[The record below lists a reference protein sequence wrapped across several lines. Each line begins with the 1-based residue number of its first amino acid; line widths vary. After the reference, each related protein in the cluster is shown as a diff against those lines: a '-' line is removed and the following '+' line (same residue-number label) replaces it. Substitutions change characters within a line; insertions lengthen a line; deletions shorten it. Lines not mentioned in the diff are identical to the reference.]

1 MNTEHTLTVL
11 EFHELIESI
20 CGEAQSEPGIA
31 LIRALRPSSD
41 LDVITRNR
49 PLYSDMIAMRN
60 KPLEPPSLRTD
71 DLGEIL
77 RHVAPEGAVIDG
89 TELISCLSLLDTA
102 HDLKEFAD
110 GKDAQTFTVFQ
121 SIVANIDPCEPLRA
135 ILTRSIDRDGSVMD
149 SASEKLR
156 SLRREATA
164 LEYRIQRHLEQMVHS
179 NENDSSLQ
187 DHFVTTRNGRYVI
200 PVKRDARNNLPGIV
214 HDLSNS
220 GQTLFVEPTETLGWG
235 NDLVRTRA
243 EEHDEII
250 RILTDLSARL
260 RSQLPAIT
268 ANQRILAQLDA
279 AHAIARWAGINNC
292 ELPEF
297 SRHLKLEN
305 ARHPLLQ
312 IQFRKEG
319 KGRMVVPLNLDVPD
333 HIKTIA
339 ITGSNT
345 GGKTVVLKT
354 VGLLSL
360 AAQSGLPVTAGPGS
374 KFRIF
379 DNILA
384 DIGDEQSIQA
394 DLSTF
399 SAHIV
404 NISDIIRNCSKGN
417 SLVLLDE
424 IGGGTD
430 PSEGSAIACGIIDA
444 LARQKTL
451 SIATTHLALVKNYV
465 HSRSDMLNASVRFDV
480 KTLRPE
486 YILDVGRPGASH
498 ALQIAKRLGLPDYV
512 LATAKRM
519 LSEDQIKLEQVLTK
533 MEADQ
538 RKLAGHASRMEGAE
552 NEIIKKRDDLKKELE
567 DLRTQRRQL
576 IEEAH
581 RQAEALVNNTRRE
594 MENLV
599 RELREKAK
607 NNSDAQPSP
616 EALAEMRNALAE
628 KERKI
633 QAGLKIHAAKPKQ
646 PLAQEELAIGKRVWV
661 EKMNA
666 HGVIESIS
674 AKGSNVTLSING
686 LQVTVKTSELERNR
700 DGVDRLP
707 QETVVKII
715 RPRSTE
721 SLSSELNLIGMRSA
735 DAIDLLSEFIDRASL
750 QRMPELRIVHGFGT
764 GRLRL
769 AVHEWLRTCPAVK
782 DYHLGTEK
790 EPGAGGCTIVHL
802 NN

>member
-1 MNTEHTLTVL
+1 MNTEHTLSVL
-11 EFHELIESI
+11 EFSGLIESI
-20 CGEAQSEPGIA
+20 CEEAQSTTGAAI
-31 LIRALRPSSD
+31 IRSLQPSND
-41 LDVITRNR
+41 IDVITRNR
-49 PLYSDMIAMRN
+49 SLYADMIAMCN
-60 KPLEPPSLRTD
+60 KPLEPPSLRAD
-71 DLGEIL
+71 DIGDIL

-89 TELISCLSLLDTA
+89 TELIACLSLLDTA
-102 HDLKEFAD
+102 AELKAFAAS
-110 GKDAQTFTVFQ
+110 KDAQPFETFQ
-121 SIVANIDPCEPLRA
+121 SAVAAIDSCDALRA
-135 ILTRSIDRDGSVMD
+135 VLTRSIDRDGSVLD
-149 SASEKLR
+149 SASDKLR
-156 SLRREATA
+156 TLRREAAA
-164 LEYRIQRHLEQMVHS
+164 LEFRIQRHLEQMVRS
-179 NENDSSLQ
+179 SDNDSALQ

-200 PVKRDARNNLPGIV
+200 PVKRDAKNSLPGIV

-220 GQTLFVEPTETLGWG
+220 GQTLFVEPSETLGWG

-268 ANQRILAQLDA
+268 NDQRVLAQLDA
-279 AHAIARWAGINNC
+279 AHAIARWAGRNNA

-297 SRHLKLEN
+297 GHHFHLEN

-312 IQFRKEG
+312 LQFRKEG
-319 KGRMVVPLNLDVPD
+319 KGRTVVPLNLDIPD
-333 HIKTIA
+333 NIKTIA

-354 VGLLSL
+354 AGLLTL

-374 KFRIF
+374 KFKIF

-404 NISDIIRNCSKGN
+404 NISGIIKNCVNGK

-424 IGGGTD
+424 LGGGTD
-430 PSEGSAIACGIIDA
+430 PSEGSAIACGIIEA
-444 LARQKTL
+444 LAKRNTVC
-451 SIATTHLALVKNYV
+451 IVTTHLALVKNYV
-465 HSRSDMLNASVRFDV
+465 HSRGDMLNASVRFDV

-498 ALQIAKRLGLPDYV
+498 ALLIARRLGLPEYV

-552 NEIIKKRDDLKKELE
+552 NEILKKRDDLKKELDE
-567 DLRTQRRQL
+567 LRAQRRKML
-576 IEEAH
+576 EDAH
-581 RQAEALVNNTRRE
+581 RQAEALVNNTRRD

-599 RELREKAK
+599 RELRESAGKA
-607 NNSDAQPSP
+607 NGSQPTP
-616 EALAEMRNALAE
+616 EELAAIRAAIAE

-633 QAGLKIHAAKPKQ
+633 QAGLKIHSSKPKQ
-646 PLAQEELAIGKRVWV
+646 PLANEELTVGRRVWV
-661 EKMNA
+661 EKMHA

-674 AKGSNVTLSING
+674 AKGSNATVSING
-686 LQVTVKTSELERNR
+686 LQVTLKTAELEKNR
-700 DGVDRLP
+700 DGMDSLP
-707 QETVVKII
+707 QETVVKIT
-715 RPRSTE
+715 RPRSTV
-721 SLSSELNLIGMRSA
+721 SLSSELNLIGMRAA
-735 DAIDLLSEFIDRASL
+735 DAIDALSEFIDRAVL

-769 AVHEWLRTCPAVK
+769 AIHEWLRTCPSVK
-782 DYHLGTEK
+782 DYRLGTEK